1 MTASIR
7 DRILLKLQQHG
18 VVRAAEI
25 VKDSGLSRAYVHRSF
40 NALEREGLI
49 IRLGKANRARYL
61 AAARGALQR
70 ARRSELTFRRMLR
83 GTGTSEDEVLAD
95 IRRETGVFLGLP
107 GTVSDILEYS
117 FSEMLNNALEHSRA
131 KRIDV
136 HMTRTPSGVS
146 FRVRDYGVGILR
158 NIMRK
163 NKLKSESEAVQ
174 DLMKGKQTTQ
184 PDRHSGEGIFFTSR
198 LVDLLIIRGSN
209 KKLIFDNR
217 LGDVFVREVKPLIG
231 TQIDVMLA
239 RSSKRTLRNVFDRYA
254 GRNYTFD
261 KTSLTVRLFAEAG
274 GYVSRSQ
281 ARRLVAGL
289 EKFRSIVLDFSGL
302 KLVGQSF
309 ADEIF
314 SVWQAAHPDITIEV
328 LGSSEDVNLMIDRAR
343 HRRDHGG

>member
-95 IRRETGVFLGLP
+95 IKRETGVFLGLP

-136 HMTRTPSGVS
+136 HGFGSHFPG
-146 FRVRDYGVGILR
+146 
-158 NIMRK
+158 
-163 NKLKSESEAVQ
+163 A
-174 DLMKGKQTTQ
+174 
-184 PDRHSGEGIFFTSR
+184 R
-198 LVDLLIIRGSN
+198 L
-209 KKLIFDNR
+209 
-217 LGDVFVREVKPLIG
+217 
-231 TQIDVMLA
+231 
-239 RSSKRTLRNVFDRYA
+239 
-254 GRNYTFD
+254 
-261 KTSLTVRLFAEAG
+261 
-274 GYVSRSQ
+274 
-281 ARRLVAGL
+281 
-289 EKFRSIVLDFSGL
+289 
-302 KLVGQSF
+302 
-309 ADEIF
+309 
-314 SVWQAAHPDITIEV
+314 
-328 LGSSEDVNLMIDRAR
+328 R
-343 HRRDHGG
+343 HRYPAKHHAKEQTEVGE

>member
-1 MTASIR
+1 M
-7 DRILLKLQQHG
+7 
-18 VVRAAEI
+18 RAAEI
-25 VKDSGLSRAYVHRSF
+25 VQATGLSRAYIHRSF
-40 NALEREGLI
+40 NALENEGVI
-49 IRLGKANRARYL
+49 VRIGKANRTRYV

-70 ARRSELTFRRMLR
+70 ARRTELRFRRMLR
-83 GTGTSEDEVLAD
+83 GTGTSEDEVLTE
-95 IRRETGVFLGLP
+95 IKRETGVYLGLP
-107 GTVSDILEYS
+107 GNVSDILDYS

-136 HMTRTPSGVS
+136 HVVRTPPGVS

-174 DLMKGKQTTQ
+174 DLLKGKQTTQ

-198 LVDLLIIRGSN
+198 VVDVLVIRGSN
-209 KKLIFDNR
+209 KKLIFDNM
-217 LGDVFVREVKPLIG
+217 LGDVFVREVKPLVG
-231 TQIDVMLA
+231 TQVDVMLA
-239 RSSKRTLRNVFDRYA
+239 RSSKRTLRSVFDRYA
-254 GRNYTFD
+254 GKNYTFD
-261 KTSLTVRLFAEAG
+261 KTSLTVRLFAGAG

-289 EKFRSIVLDFSGL
+289 EKFRSITLDFSGV

-314 SVWQAAHPDITIEV
+314 SVWQAAHPKMNIDV
-328 LGSSEDVNLMIDRAR
+328 LGASEDVILMIERAR
-343 HRRDHGG
+343 HRRDVEG